1 MSADER
7 APDQSVA
14 EHEFLAIGVEYR
26 YTNLETS
33 GVVNSSTSSADT
45 GTRAPISDFRVGIA
59 YKLGS

>member
-26 YTNLETS
+26 YTNLEAL
-33 GVVNSSTSSADT
+33 GFVNAAANSADA

-59 YKLGS
+59 YKLL